1 MSKNFELMQNIGV
14 GLEPSPT
21 PEVSHANPV
30 PIERSGSRRLHTGPF
45 EFDQQ
50 AHEECLQLVQRLF
63 LLQSEPPHC
72 VVFAGIEHGNGCS
85 WICAQIAELLSE
97 NTPGSVCLVEANLRS
112 PSLAQTFGV
121 PNHRG
126 LTDALL
132 EDGPVADFAKRL
144 RRSNLWLLSCGSLA
158 SDSDFPSLLNSERLS
173 QRLSELRDGFDYV
186 LVDTPPLR
194 QYGDAVTLGWLA
206 DGLVLVL
213 EANSTRREFARLIAE
228 TLQATQV
235 KLLAAVLNK
244 RTFPIP
250 RMLYERL

>member
-1 MSKNFELMQNIGV
+1 MQNV
-14 GLEPSPT
+14 GLGL
-21 PEVSHANPV
+21 
-30 PIERSGSRRLHTGPF
+30 ERSSPSDAHPKNPPPGERCDGGRLNPGPF
-45 EFDQQ
+45 KFNQQ

-72 VVFAGIEHGNGCS
+72 VVFAGIEHRNGCS
-85 WICAQIAELLSE
+85 WICAQIAELLSR
-97 NTPGSVCLVEANLRS
+97 NIPGSVCLVEANLHS

-126 LTDALL
+126 LTDALC
-132 EDGPVADFAKRL
+132 EDGPIADFTQRL
-144 RRSNLWLLSCGSLA
+144 GGSNLWLLSCGSLTP
-158 SDSDFPSLLNSERLS
+158 DFPSLLNSKHLG
-173 QRLSELRDGFDYV
+173 QRLSELRKEFDYV

-206 DGLVLVL
+206 DGLVLIL
-213 EANSTRREFARLIAE
+213 EANSTRREFARQIAE
-228 TLQATQV
+228 SLQDTQI

-250 RMLYERL
+250 RMLYKRL

>member
-1 MSKNFELMQNIGV
+1 M
-14 GLEPSPT
+14 
-21 PEVSHANPV
+21 
-30 PIERSGSRRLHTGPF
+30 
-45 EFDQQ
+45 
-50 AHEECLQLVQRLF
+50 
-63 LLQSEPPHC
+63 
-72 VVFAGIEHGNGCS
+72 VFAAIEHGNGCS
-85 WICAQIAELLSE
+85 WICAQTAELLSE

-112 PSLAQTFGV
+112 PSLAQIFGV

-132 EDGPVADFAKRL
+132 KDGPIADFTKRV
-144 RRSNLWLLSCGSLA
+144 RRSNLWLLSCGSLTP
-158 SDSDFPSLLNSERLS
+158 DFPSLLNSERLNK
-173 QRLSELRDGFDYV
+173 RLSELRDGFDYV